1 MKREQSRILN
11 SEPERLTTG
20 EGYCAY
26 VGTSMNPT
34 LSQEDILEVEPADPL
49 MVGDVVLFSSDHR
62 LVVHRVVRLGQ
73 DGIKTRGDN
82 SDVVDPCLLM
92 PQEIIGRVVGAWRGN
107 RHRSIAR
114 GRAGQLF
121 ASYVRLRRLLYGKAL
136 RVVSPTYISLS
147 RWGLLRPLGRLLRL
161 RLVGFGDGELRLML
175 GSRVAAY
182 CRPGRE
188 WVIRPPY
195 RLIVNDS
202 SLPRQATS
210 ISPRS
215 PPFHLHDKI
224 R

>member
-1 MKREQSRILN
+1 MRREQSRILN

-20 EGYCAY
+20 TGYCTY

-34 LSQEDILEVEPADPL
+34 LFQEDILEVEPADPL
-49 MVGDVVLFSSDHR
+49 RLGDVVLFNSDYK
-62 LVVHRVVRLGQ
+62 LVVHRVVRLSP

-82 SDVVDPCLLM
+82 NDLVDPYLLM

-107 RHRSIAR
+107 SRRSIAR

-121 ASYVRLRRLLYGKAL
+121 VACIRLRRLLYGKAI
-136 RVVSPTYISLS
+136 RMVSPSYNSLS
-147 RWGLLRPLGRLLRL
+147 RWGLLRPLGQLLRL

-182 CRPGRE
+182 RRPGRE

-202 SLPRQATS
+202 SLP
-210 ISPRS
+210 
-215 PPFHLHDKI
+215 
-224 R
+224 

>member
-20 EGYCAY
+20 VGYCAHI
-26 VGTSMNPT
+26 GTSMNPT

-49 MVGDVVLFSSDHR
+49 MVGDVVLFGSERR
-62 LVVHRVVRLGQ
+62 LVVHRVVRLGP
-73 DGIKTRGDN
+73 DGIRTKGDN
-82 SDVVDPCLLM
+82 NDLADPYILM

-121 ASYVRLRRLLYGKAL
+121 AACVRLRRLLHGKAI
-136 RVVSPTYISLS
+136 RVVSPYYNSLS
-147 RWGLLRPLGRLLRL
+147 RWGLLRPLGQLLRL

-182 CRPGRE
+182 RRPGRE

-202 SLPRQATS
+202 SLP
-210 ISPRS
+210 
-215 PPFHLHDKI
+215 
-224 R
+224 